1 MIAMGLLVAILN
13 CSQVA
18 VGQIGF
24 GLYTTDDI
32 QLNLVQN
39 LSLEFGTIE
48 SGTEEI
54 VFITRQDDEVV
65 VIEID
70 AIAYMDVT
78 VTISPPDYIVLEG
91 DDNHQGDPTKRLGV
105 SIQMAYY
112 NRGPNEVSITQAQM
126 NAVPVV
132 SGEMISFQVMQ
143 RPGGP
148 PGPPPTPP
156 SGNYTPPRA
165 KAYLF
170 IYGSLTPGDVLAG
183 PYSGIIDVHVEYTT
197 TYEPNN

>member
-1 MIAMGLLVAILN
+1 MIAMGLLVAILTF
-13 CSQVA
+13 SQVA

-32 QLNLVQN
+32 QLTKNQDLD
-39 LSLEFGTIE
+39 FGTIE
-48 SGTEEI
+48 QGA
-54 VFITRQDDEVV
+54 QDLIMIALQDNEVV
-65 VIEID
+65 AIEID
-70 AIAYMDVT
+70 AIAYMDIT
-78 VTISPPDYIVLEG
+78 VTITPPTNNYIVFMG
-91 DDNHQGDPTKRLGV
+91 DENNLADPSKRLAV
-105 SIQMAYY
+105 DIQMAYY
-112 NRGPNEVSITQAQM
+112 NRGPNEVTITHAQQ
-126 NAVPVV
+126 NAIPL
-132 SGEMISFQVMQ
+132 SGEMISFQVML